1 MSIVKIA
8 TIVLYDALYPSTSP
22 ILQTENHMSDVMSMK
37 LFSERLFPYL
47 LALRDIVISG
57 QEFSHLERIW
67 NLIGFFPIQF
77 VGTSDLVFRGI
88 LTGKGRHVSR

>member
-1 MSIVKIA
+1 M
-8 TIVLYDALYPSTSP
+8 
-22 ILQTENHMSDVMSMK
+22 
-37 LFSERLFPYL
+37 
-47 LALRDIVISG
+47 ISG

-88 LTGKGRHVSR
+88 LTDMAGHNTEFRDKLRSQGIINPPPPLPKC